1 MNQTEIDAFWAEVES
16 LIKPVPVVHIEY
28 RLHYNELG
36 EITLCSMVEHPESN
50 QYIVV
55 TKEEYDRYFDY
66 KIVKGQLK
74 KIDHDAGYRVNL
86 EKSNGGY
93 CVVKNHA
100 GLLLEPNDTYTI
112 TEYYAH
118 RNN

>member
-1 MNQTEIDAFWAEVES
+1 MSPEELKFFAEVEA
-16 LIKPVPVVHIEY
+16 LLNPVPTLTIEY

-36 EITLCSMVEHPESN
+36 EIVLCTMVEHPN
-50 QYIVV
+50 TTDYIVV
-55 TKEEYDRYFDY
+55 TKDEYENYFRYQIVDGKL
-66 KIVKGQLK
+66 KI
-74 KIDHDAGYRVNL
+74 IDHDAGYRVKL
-86 EKSNGGY
+86 EKSDTGY

-100 GLLLEPNDTYTI
+100 GLILEPGETYIT